1 MQKGSR
7 IVVTVVGRDR
17 PGIVAGVTNTLANF
31 NANIVKARAS
41 SLLDIFMMVLV
52 ADVSGMAVDL
62 RKLIWELKCE
72 GERTGLGISVETG
85 EAYKK
90 EKRLIVLDMDGTVV
104 DAEVIDE
111 LAKMMGT
118 EAEAK
123 KITKA
128 AMEGKINFKAALERR
143 AKMLKGLPL
152 KKVKELRDSIPIV
165 SGANDLISELKKAGF
180 VTVLMTGSF
189 DVIANVVSRKLGFD
203 YVFSNRLL
211 AKNGK
216 LTGEVEGRVMGPE
229 SKLEL
234 LRNVARK
241 EGITL
246 DECVAVGDGANDLLI
261 IKDCGL
267 GIGFNP
273 KKVVKDEANALVNVK
288 DLKVVLAFIGRG
300 KIKEEIKERL

>member
-41 SLLDIFMMVLV
+41 SLLDIFMMVMV
-52 ADVSGMAVDL
+52 ADISRMTVDL
-62 RKLIWELKCE
+62 NKLIWELKCE

-85 EAYKK
+85 ETYKK
-90 EKRLIVLDMDGTVV
+90 EKRLIVLDMDGTMV

-152 KKVKELRDSIPIV
+152 KKVKELRDNIPIV

-234 LRNVARK
+234 LRSVARK

-288 DLKVVLAFIGRG
+288 DLKVVLAFIGSG